1 MGDAHQENSATS
13 GVQAPQAYEQ
23 RVEVSAC
30 GVLLQKEKMPF
41 VEPKLV
47 IVDNLLLDEV
57 APAAQRSTE
66 LFKQLV
72 GQLRNVLFVD
82 VKLFEPFLKFC

>member
-1 MGDAHQENSATS
+1 
-13 GVQAPQAYEQ
+13 
-23 RVEVSAC
+23 
-30 GVLLQKEKMPF
+30 MPF